1 MTSICHA
8 PGNPVE
14 KPLGLFSN
22 FRSAIVTVLEKEF
35 IKQPHNSVLT
45 GLRGRSARGS
55 RLCVPTRNM
64 VLFLISPQE
73 ISDEYQPQG
82 GYDPDIHVEQKLL
95 R

>member
-1 MTSICHA
+1 M
-8 PGNPVE
+8 
-14 KPLGLFSN
+14 FSN
-22 FRSAIVTVLEKEF
+22 FRSAIVMLLMKAF
-35 IKQPHNSVLT
+35 RKQPRNSVLT
-45 GLRGRSARGS
+45 GLRGRSVRGI

-64 VLFLISPQE
+64 ILLISPQE